1 MNLPRFS
8 LAHRSII
15 LAFIVVFLVVGTFNF
30 ATMPRREDPEI
41 TIRDALIVT
50 PWPGAPATRV
60 EELITDPIE
69 DIIVEIAEIETVK
82 SKSMVGLSVIQV
94 SAADAVM
101 DTDQVWDDVRAKVE
115 SIRGELPV
123 GSAPPFV
130 NSDFGDVYEIVF
142 ALHQAPLDGAGNYSY
157 SPRELEKLAQRIEE
171 EIELIDSVARV
182 EFWGKQPERIY
193 VEFDSADWARLEITT
208 KQLKQL
214 FQARNIIFPG
224 GELNTADARYA
235 INPTGEFTSI
245 EQMKGLV
252 IGRVDGRLPVQLGDL
267 PVSIERRYEEPA
279 RSITRITTPE
289 IAHQNAIVIGVSMK
303 SGRNVSQMNSAVE
316 QVIGN
321 LRASVIPPD
330 IELTRVN
337 DLPRQVNTR
346 IVDFQFNLVQGILIV
361 LGVALLT
368 MGWRPALI
376 MATAVPLSMISAF
389 AVVRFFGIE
398 LEQFSIA
405 SLVIALGMVV
415 DNAIVVSDNA
425 VRLIRQGIP
434 KLEAVTRG
442 TQDLAIPILT
452 STLTTIAAFLPMLT
466 ISGDVGEYVASLP
479 IVVATTLAVSFFV
492 AMLVTPI
499 MCAWILKIDDGN
511 DRQSPRVA
519 RLLNRYDAA
528 IRWCLRR
535 PGKVS
540 ATAGAIFLA
549 SLLLLPVIGSQFFPA
564 GSRDQFFIK
573 VWLPE
578 GSPISATADVARQ
591 VETILIEESPVAGDE
606 GEQRLASAMSYIGT
620 GGPRMMLTQEPEYP
634 YPYFTLILVNTTDPA
649 HTDSYATAVRD
660 RLEGFIDARITVDQ
674 FMLGPPIKDPVAFR
688 LSGPDRDV
696 IGAQALEMVRL
707 FKQTPGTVRP
717 YSNWGAPANQ
727 VEIAIDSYAANLA
740 GVSNA
745 DIAFTTS
752 ALLSGAIL
760 TTYREGDHLVP
771 VMLRTTREKRE
782 NLSDLA
788 DIFVSGQFGKVPLNS
803 VATVI
808 PSWGP
813 SVIARRDGL
822 PTVTVGARIEPG
834 LLANT
839 VSDRV
844 RPKLEAML
852 SNLPSGYF
860 IEIDGELE
868 ETAKAQAQVVRAIG
882 ISIVLMFLVLTI
894 QYNSLL
900 KPVVIMAAVPLGLIG
915 VLVGLL
921 VTGWAMGFMAM
932 LGILSLGGIV
942 INNAIVLVDFIE
954 SNVAQ
959 GQELRQA
966 VAEAG
971 RVRMRPIILTTLTTI
986 GGLLP
991 LSLFGGALFAPM
1003 TNGMI
1008 FGLLVST
1015 ILTLFVIP
1023 SLYVLMVEKAGMKV
1037 SRTGEEAF
1045 APGLQNPA

>member
-1 MNLPRFS
+1 MNLPKFA
-8 LAHRSII
+8 LTHRSII
-15 LAFIVVFLVVGTFNF
+15 LAFVVVFIVVGTFNF
-30 ATMPRREDPEI
+30 GTMPRREDPEI

-50 PWPGAPATRV
+50 SWPGAPATRV
-60 EELITDPIE
+60 EELITDAIE
-69 DIIVEIAEIETVK
+69 DVIVEIAEVETVK
-82 SKSMVGLSVIQV
+82 SKSMVGLSVVQV
-94 SAADAVM
+94 SVS
-101 DTDQVWDDVRAKVE
+101 DTVLETEQVWDDVRAKVN
-115 SIRGELPV
+115 SIRNKLPA

-142 ALHQAPLDGAGNYSY
+142 ALYQIPLEGARSHDY
-157 SPRELEKLAQRIEE
+157 SPRELEVLAERIEE
-171 EIELIDSVARV
+171 EIELISSVARV
-182 EFWGKQPERIY
+182 EFWGNQPERIY
-193 VEFDSADWARLEITT
+193 VEIDSSDWARLDITAG
-208 KQLKQL
+208 QLKSL
-214 FQARNIIFPG
+214 FETRNIVLPG
-224 GELNTADARYA
+224 GELDTADARYA

-267 PVSIERRYEEPA
+267 PISIERRYEEPA
-279 RSITRITTPE
+279 RSLAQITTPE
-289 IAHQNAIVIGVSMK
+289 IAHQSAIVIGVSMK
-303 SGRNVSQMNSAVE
+303 SGRNVTDMSRAVDR
-316 QVIGN
+316 IMGD
-321 LRASVIPPD
+321 LRTTVLPPD
-330 IELTRVN
+330 VALTRVN

-346 IVDFQFNLVQGILIV
+346 IVDFQINLIQGVLIV
-361 LGVALLT
+361 LGVALFT

-376 MATAVPLSMISAF
+376 MATAVPLSMVSAF
-389 AVVRFFGIE
+389 AVVRYFGIE

-405 SLVIALGMVV
+405 SLVIVLGMVV

-425 VRLIRQGIP
+425 VRLIRQGMP
-434 KLEAVTRG
+434 KFEAVIKG
-442 TQDLAIPILT
+442 AQDLAIPILT

-466 ISGDVGEYVASLP
+466 ITGDVGEYVASLP
-479 IVVATTLAVSFFV
+479 VVVATTLAVSYFV

-499 MCAWILKIDDGN
+499 MCVWLLKTDDNEDQG
-511 DRQSPRVA
+511 SPRVA
-519 RLLNRYDAA
+519 WLLNRYDAA
-528 IRWCLRR
+528 IRWCLAR

-540 ATAGAIFLA
+540 AMAGVVFLG

-564 GSRDQFFIK
+564 GTRDQFFVK

-578 GSPISATADVARQ
+578 GSPIGATAAVARQ
-591 VETILIEESPVAGDE
+591 VESILKQESPIPGDAN
-606 GEQRLASAMSYIGT
+606 GERLANAMTFIGS
-620 GGPRMMLTQEPEYP
+620 GGPRLMLTQEPEYP
-634 YPYFTLILVNTTDPA
+634 YPYYAFIIVNTTDPSQ
-649 HTDSYATAVRD
+649 TQPYAQAVRK
-660 RLEGFIDARITVDQ
+660 RLANFTDARITVDQ

-688 LSGPDRDV
+688 LSGPDREV
-696 IGAQALEMVRL
+696 IGKQAQEMIRL
-707 FKQTPGTVRP
+707 FKQTPGIVRP
-717 YSNWGAPANQ
+717 YSNWGSPANQ
-727 VEIAIDSYAANLA
+727 VELAIDSYAANIA
-740 GVSNA
+740 GVTNA
-745 DIAFTTS
+745 DIAYSTS

-760 TTYREGDHLVP
+760 TSYREGDHLVP
-771 VMLRTTREKRE
+771 VVLRTTREKRE

-788 DIFVSGQFGKVPLNS
+788 DIFVSGQFGKVPLDS

-808 PSWGP
+808 PSLGP

-839 VSDRV
+839 VSSRV

-852 SNLPSGYF
+852 AKLPKGYF

-868 ETAKAQAQVVRAIG
+868 ETAKAQIQVVQAVG

-894 QYNSLL
+894 QYNSML
-900 KPVVIMAAVPLGLIG
+900 KPVVIMAAVPLGMIG
-915 VLVGLL
+915 VLMGLF

-954 SNVAQ
+954 TNVAQ
-959 GQELRQA
+959 GQQLRQA

-991 LSLFGGALFAPM
+991 LSLFGGALWAPM

-1008 FGLLVST
+1008 FGLMVST
-1015 ILTLFVIP
+1015 VLTLFVIP
-1023 SLYVLMVEKAGMKV
+1023 SLYVIMVEKAGMKV
-1037 SRTGEEAF
+1037 TRTDTNAVASGI
-1045 APGLQNPA
+1045 QTQI

>member
-8 LAHRSII
+8 LTHRSII

-41 TIRDALIVT
+41 TIRDALIIT
-50 PWPGAPATRV
+50 SWPGAPAIRV

-69 DIIVEIAEIETVK
+69 DVIVEIAEVDTVK

-94 SAADAVM
+94 SAGDTVTE
-101 DTDQVWDDVRAKVE
+101 TDQVWDDVRAKVE
-115 SIRGELPV
+115 SIRNDLPV

-130 NSDFGDVYEIVF
+130 NSDFGDVYEIVI
-142 ALHQAPLDGAGNYSY
+142 ALHQTPLAGAGDYKY
-157 SPRELEKLAQRIEE
+157 SPRELEKLAERIEE

-182 EFWGKQPERIY
+182 EFWGNQPERIY
-193 VEFDSADWARLEITT
+193 VEIDSADWARLEITT
-208 KQLKQL
+208 QQLKQL
-214 FQARNIIFPG
+214 FRARNIVFPG
-224 GELNTADARYA
+224 GELDTAEARYA

-245 EQMKGLV
+245 EQIEGLV

-279 RSITRITTPE
+279 RSITRVTTPE
-289 IAHQNAIVIGVSMK
+289 IAHQNSIVIGISMK
-303 SGRNVSQMNSAVE
+303 SGRNVAQMNSAVDK
-316 QVIGN
+316 VIGD

-330 IELTRVN
+330 VSLTRVN

-361 LGVALLT
+361 LAVALLA

-389 AVVRFFGIE
+389 AVVRYFGIA

-425 VRLIRQGIP
+425 ARLIRQGTP
-434 KLEAVTRG
+434 KFEAVIRG
-442 TQDLAIPILT
+442 AQDLAIPLLT
-452 STLTTIAAFLPMLT
+452 STLTTMAAFLPMLT
-466 ISGDVGEYVASLP
+466 LVGDVGEYVASLP

-499 MCAWILKIDDGN
+499 MCMWLLQSN
-511 DRQSPRVA
+511 DSEDQGDLRVT
-519 RLLNRYDAA
+519 RMLERYDTA
-528 IRWCLRR
+528 IRWCLER

-540 ATAGAIFLA
+540 AAAGAVFLM
-549 SLLLLPVIGSQFFPA
+549 SLLLLPAIGSQFFPA

-578 GSPISATADVARQ
+578 GSPINATADVTRRI
-591 VETILIEESPVAGDE
+591 EEILKEESPVPGDE
-606 GEQRLASAMSYIGT
+606 DGHRLVNAMSYIGT
-620 GGPRMMLTQEPEYP
+620 GGPRLMLTQEPEYP
-634 YPYFTLILVNTTDPA
+634 YPYFAFILVNTTDTS
-649 HTDSYATAVRD
+649 HTESYAKAVRS
-660 RLEGFIDARITVDQ
+660 RLEGFVDARITVDQ

-696 IGAQALEMVRL
+696 IGAQAQEMIRL

-717 YSNWGAPANQ
+717 YSNWGSPANQ

-740 GVSNA
+740 GVTNA
-745 DIAFTTS
+745 DIAFSTS
-752 ALLSGAIL
+752 ALLSGAAL
-760 TTYREGDHLVP
+760 TTYREGDHLIP
-771 VMLRTTREKRE
+771 VMFRTTREKRE

-788 DIFVSGQFGKVPLNS
+788 DIFVSGQYGKVPLNS

-808 PSWGP
+808 PSWEP
-813 SVIARRDGL
+813 SVIARRNGL
-822 PTVTVGARIEPG
+822 PTVTIGARIEPG

-839 VSDRV
+839 VSGRV
-844 RPKLEAML
+844 RPKLDAML
-852 SNLPSGYF
+852 ANLPSGYF

-868 ETAKAQAQVVRAIG
+868 ETAKAQIQVVRAVG
-882 ISIVLMFLVLTI
+882 ISIVLMFLVLTV

-900 KPVVIMAAVPLGLIG
+900 KPVIIMAAVPLGMIG
-915 VLVGLL
+915 VLIGLL

-942 INNAIVLVDFIE
+942 INNGIILVDFIE
-954 SNVAQ
+954 TNVAE
-959 GQELRQA
+959 GQDLKDA
-966 VAEAG
+966 VATAG

-1015 ILTLFVIP
+1015 VLTLFVIP
-1023 SLYVLMVEKAGMKV
+1023 SLYVLMVEKAGMKII
-1037 SRTGEEAF
+1037 RTDEEAF
-1045 APGLQNPA
+1045 VTEIENPA

>member
-1 MNLPRFS
+1 MNLPHFA
-8 LAHRSII
+8 LTHRSIV
-15 LAFIVVFLVVGTFNF
+15 LAFIVVFLVIGSFNF
-30 ATMPRREDPEI
+30 ATMPRREDPELI
-41 TIRDALIVT
+41 IRDALIIT
-50 PWPGAPATRV
+50 SWPGAPAIRV

-69 DIIVEIAEIETVK
+69 DVIVEIAEVETVK

-94 SAADAVM
+94 SADDAVM
-101 DTDQVWDDVRAKVE
+101 ETDQVWDDVRAKVE
-115 SIRGELPV
+115 SIRGKLPL
-123 GSAPPFV
+123 GSAAPFV

-142 ALHQAPLDGAGNYSY
+142 ALHQTPLDGAGDYRY
-157 SPRELEKLAQRIEE
+157 SPRELELLAERIEE

-182 EFWGKQPERIY
+182 EFWGNQPERIY
-193 VEFDSADWARLEITT
+193 VEIDSADWARLAITT
-208 KQLKQL
+208 EQLKQL
-214 FQARNIIFPG
+214 FQARNIVFPG
-224 GELNTADARYA
+224 GELDTADARYA

-252 IGRVDGRLPVQLGDL
+252 VGRVEGRFPVRLGDL
-267 PVSIERRYEEPA
+267 PISIERRYQEPA
-279 RSITRITTPE
+279 RSLTRVTTPE
-289 IAHQNAIVIGVSMK
+289 MAHQEAIVIGVSMK
-303 SGRNVSQMNSAVE
+303 SGRNVTQMSAAVDR
-316 QVIGN
+316 VIGD

-330 IELTRVN
+330 VALERVN

-346 IVDFQFNLVQGILIV
+346 IVDFQFNLVQGVLIV

-376 MATAVPLSMISAF
+376 MATAVPLSMISTF
-389 AVVRFFGIE
+389 AVVRYFGIE

-425 VRLIRQGIP
+425 LRLIRQGRP
-434 KLEAVTRG
+434 KVEAVIKG

-466 ISGDVGEYVASLP
+466 ITGNVGEYVASLP
-479 IVVATTLAVSFFV
+479 VVVATTLAVSFFV

-499 MCAWILKIDDGN
+499 MCLWLLKVDDSAN
-511 DRQSPRVA
+511 QESSRVA
-519 RLLNRYDAA
+519 RMLDRYDAA
-528 IRWCLRR
+528 IRWCLQR

-540 ATAGAIFLA
+540 AMAGVGFLM
-549 SLLLLPVIGSQFFPA
+549 SLALLPVIGSQFFPS

-578 GSPISATADVARQ
+578 GSPISATADLARQ
-591 VETILIEESPVAGDE
+591 VEMILKEESPVP
-606 GEQRLASAMSYIGT
+606 GEATAERLANAMSFIGS
-620 GGPRMMLTQEPEYP
+620 GGPRLMLTQEPEYP
-634 YPYFTLILVNTTDPA
+634 YPYYAFILVNTTDAA
-649 HTDSYATAVRD
+649 HTRSYAQAVRN
-660 RLEGFIDARITVDQ
+660 RLKGFIDARITVDE

-688 LSGPDRDV
+688 LSGPDRELV
-696 IGAQALEMVRL
+696 GKQAREMIRL

-740 GVSNA
+740 GVTNA
-745 DIAFTTS
+745 DIAFSTS
-752 ALLSGAIL
+752 ALLSGAAL
-760 TTYREGDHLVP
+760 STYREGDHLIP
-771 VMLRTTREKRE
+771 VMLRTIREKRE

-788 DIFVSGQFGKVPLNS
+788 DIFVSGQYGKVPLNS

-808 PSWGP
+808 PSWQP
-813 SVIARRDGL
+813 AVIARRDGL

-839 VSDRV
+839 VSGRV
-844 RPKLEAML
+844 RPKLDAML
-852 SNLPSGYF
+852 ARLPSGYF

-868 ETAKAQAQVVRAIG
+868 ETAKAQVQVVRAIG
-882 ISIVLMFLVLTI
+882 ISMVLMFLVLTI

-900 KPVVIMAAVPLGLIG
+900 KPAIIMAAVPLGMIG
-915 VLVGLL
+915 VLIGLL

-942 INNAIVLVDFIE
+942 INNAIILVDFIE
-954 SNVAQ
+954 SNVAA
-959 GQELRQA
+959 GQDLRSA
-966 VAEAG
+966 VAAAG

-991 LSLFGGALFAPM
+991 LSLFGGALWAPM

-1008 FGLLVST
+1008 FGLMVST
-1015 ILTLFVIP
+1015 GLTLFVIP
-1023 SLYVLMVEKAGMKV
+1023 SLYVLMVEKAGMRV
-1037 SRTGEEAF
+1037 SHTV
-1045 APGLQNPA
+1045 LTS

>member
-8 LAHRSII
+8 LTHRSII

-41 TIRDALIVT
+41 TIRDALIIT
-50 PWPGAPATRV
+50 SWPGAPATRV

-69 DIIVEIAEIETVK
+69 DVIVEIAEVETVK
-82 SKSMVGLSVIQV
+82 SKSMVGLSVVQV
-94 SAADAVM
+94 SAGDAIIE
-101 DTDQVWDDVRAKVE
+101 TDQVWDDVRAKVE
-115 SIRGELPV
+115 SIRSKLPV

-142 ALHQAPLDGAGNYSY
+142 ALHQTPLAGAGDYSY
-157 SPRELEKLAQRIEE
+157 SPRELEKLAERIEE

-182 EFWGKQPERIY
+182 EFWGNQPERIY
-193 VEFDSADWARLEITT
+193 VEIDSADWARLEITT
-208 KQLKQL
+208 EQLKQL
-214 FQARNIIFPG
+214 FQARNIVFPG
-224 GELNTADARYA
+224 GELDTADARYA

-245 EQMKGLV
+245 EQMRGLV

-279 RSITRITTPE
+279 RSLTRLTTPG
-289 IAHQNAIVIGVSMK
+289 IAHQNALVIGVSMK
-303 SGRNVSQMNSAVE
+303 SERNVTQMNSAVDK
-316 QVIGN
+316 VIGD

-330 IELTRVN
+330 VALTRVN
-337 DLPRQVNTR
+337 DLPRQVTTR
-346 IVDFQFNLVQGILIV
+346 IVDFQINLVQGILIV

-389 AVVRFFGIE
+389 AVVRYFGIA

-425 VRLIRQGIP
+425 ARLIQQGRSRF
-434 KLEAVTRG
+434 EAVVKG
-442 TQDLAIPILT
+442 AQDLAIPILI
-452 STLTTIAAFLPMLT
+452 STLTTIAAFVPMLT
-466 ISGDVGEYVASLP
+466 IAGDVGEYVASLP

-499 MCAWILKIDDGN
+499 MCVWLLKADDSE
-511 DRQSPRVA
+511 DQDDARVT
-519 RLLNRYDAA
+519 RLLERYEAA
-528 IRWCLRR
+528 IRWCLAR

-540 ATAGAIFLA
+540 AMAGAVFLV

-578 GSPISATADVARQ
+578 GSPISATAEVARQ
-591 VETILIEESPVAGDE
+591 VEVVLREESPIPDVRNG
-606 GEQRLASAMSYIGT
+606 QRLANAMTFIGT
-620 GGPRMMLTQEPEYP
+620 GGPRLMLTQEPEYP
-634 YPYFTLILVNTTDPA
+634 YPYYAFLIVNTTDA
-649 HTDSYATAVRD
+649 AYTASYAKAVRD
-660 RLEGFIDARITVDQ
+660 RLDGFIDARITVDQ

-696 IGAQALEMVRL
+696 IGAQAQQMMRL
-707 FKQTPGTVRP
+707 FNQTPGTVRP

-740 GVSNA
+740 GVTNA

-752 ALLSGAIL
+752 ALLSGAAL
-760 TTYREGDHLVP
+760 TTYREGDHLIP
-771 VMLRTTREKRE
+771 VMLRTTREKRQ

-788 DIFVSGQFGKVPLNS
+788 DIFVSGQYGKVPLNS

-808 PSWGP
+808 PSWEP

-839 VSDRV
+839 VSGRV
-844 RPKLEAML
+844 RPRLDTILAG
-852 SNLPSGYF
+852 LPNGYF

-868 ETAKAQAQVVRAIG
+868 ETAKAQIQVVRAVG
-882 ISIVLMFLVLTI
+882 ISIVLMFLILTI

-900 KPVVIMAAVPLGLIG
+900 KPVVIMAAVPLGMIG
-915 VLVGLL
+915 VLIGLL

-942 INNAIVLVDFIE
+942 INNAIILVDFIE
-954 SNVAQ
+954 TNVAE
-959 GQELRQA
+959 GQDLKSA
-966 VAEAG
+966 VATAG
-971 RVRMRPIILTTLTTI
+971 RVRMRPIILTSLTTI

-991 LSLFGGALFAPM
+991 LSLFGGALWAPM

-1015 ILTLFVIP
+1015 VLTLFVIP
-1023 SLYVLMVEKAGMKV
+1023 SLYVLMVEKAGMKI
-1037 SRTGEEAF
+1037 SHTNGEAF
-1045 APGLQNPA
+1045 AAGLQNPA